1 MNDKQKK
8 AIDALNEMFW
18 CQNRDFR
25 ENWRCNYFV
34 ILDYIVQTGKVEISY
49 DEIRRMSEL
58 VRKGPSV

>member
-18 CQNRDFR
+18 CQNIGFR

-34 ILDYIVQTGKVEISY
+34 ILDYIVQTGKVEIPY